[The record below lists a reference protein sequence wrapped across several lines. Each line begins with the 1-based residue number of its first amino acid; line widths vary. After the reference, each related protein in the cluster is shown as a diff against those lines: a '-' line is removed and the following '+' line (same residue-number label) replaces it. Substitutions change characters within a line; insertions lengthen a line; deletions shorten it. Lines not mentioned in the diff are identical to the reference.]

1 MPPGDLL
8 LTIIVMGGGFLLLRP
23 IVAALAD
30 RIRHKS
36 LPAGEAGAGA
46 TEYTAVL
53 DELREIRQD
62 LADLAE
68 RVDFTE
74 RMLAKQREGERL
86 AAPRGDAGE
95 R

>member
-8 LTIIVMGGGFLLLRP
+8 LTIIVMGGSFLLLRP
-23 IVAALAD
+23 IVAALAE

-36 LPAGEAGAGA
+36 LPADDTGSAEHA
-46 TEYTAVL
+46 AVL
-53 DELREIRQD
+53 DELREMRQD

-74 RMLAKQREGERL
+74 RMLAKQRESDRL

>member
-8 LTIIVMGGGFLLLRP
+8 LTILVVGGSFLLLRP
-23 IVAALAD
+23 IVAALAE
-30 RIRHKS
+30 RIRHKG
-36 LPAGEAGAGA
+36 LPAADAGS
-46 TEYTAVL
+46 TEQAAVL
-53 DELREIRQD
+53 EELREVRQD
-62 LADLAE
+62 LAELAE

>member
-36 LPAGEAGAGA
+36 LPASETGGF
-46 TEYTAVL
+46 TESTAVL
-53 DELREIRQD
+53 DELREVRQD